1 MFTPGFWR
9 IKRFA
14 DTVPEMLHL
23 QREMNRLFADAG
35 RAVTQ
40 DYPMI
45 NIWEKNDSILVTA
58 EVPGMEPEKMDV
70 AVSGDLLTIAGAVQ
84 AEVLKADE
92 VYLRLMALE
101 PRFPEAWYNYGK
113 LQLARN
119 HRDEARR
126 CFAKAL
132 ELPFNALSTVTKGE
146 VERAYLAVN

>member
-92 VYLRLMALE
+92 VYLRQE
-101 PRFPEAWYNYGK
+101 
-113 LQLARN
+113 RN
-119 HRDEARR
+119 SGGFKRNI
-126 CFAKAL
+126 K
-132 ELPFNALSTVTKGE
+132 LPFPVDARAVEAKYEKGILKISLPRLKENLPQKIRINA
-146 VERAYLAVN
+146 